1 VQDVRPPAPAPES
14 FPPQATTRPYLG
26 DIPFHDIDGPRYPDV
41 FHVFAPPSPWE
52 RPITPPSER
61 YPVIPDTTT
70 EEDGS
75 AYGSEGHVQYP
86 SSALTFTSPG
96 SSCGESVM
104 DFGDFMANQHAP
116 EPSHQRNTVVG
127 KASGP
132 PNNTQQIDWSGRP
145 SIQVSRAGSGS
156 VRTSSDGR
164 MRRLTM
170 GELNIEL

>member
-1 VQDVRPPAPAPES
+1 
-14 FPPQATTRPYLG
+14 
-26 DIPFHDIDGPRYPDV
+26 
-41 FHVFAPPSPWE
+41 
-52 RPITPPSER
+52 
-61 YPVIPDTTT
+61 
-70 EEDGS
+70 
-75 AYGSEGHVQYP
+75 
-86 SSALTFTSPG
+86 
-96 SSCGESVM
+96 M

-132 PNNTQQIDWSGRP
+132 PNNTQQID
-145 SIQVSRAGSGS
+145 IQVSRAGSGS